1 MAHLTCFLHS
11 LWHLRITSIP
21 KRQSVNDLA
30 LEIKSRH
37 FASLL
42 AHLGL
47 YLGPVLTMHLR
58 GGMRAEAFAIVAAL
72 AEERILFQ
80 QRVPPRLLI
89 ANGHKGGG
97 LPLLAQA

>member
-1 MAHLTCFLHS
+1 MAHMACFLHS

-21 KRQSVNDLA
+21 KRLP
-30 LEIKSRH
+30 IG
-37 FASLL
+37 

-72 AEERILFQ
+72 AEERILLQ

-89 ANGHKGGG
+89 ANSKS
-97 LPLLAQA
+97 AARA